1 MSPEALRKTG
11 YFDPE
16 TVGRDYALIAAG
28 QASKVG
34 VFKRLGLS
42 GVVATQLWHH
52 LYISGGLCELP
63 DLSPRPQVERPRSR
77 PPQLDV
83 AEAPRLPHCLAPLRL
98 HTPSA
103 RRRSAL
109 SLMKPAASF

>member
-1 MSPEALRKTG
+1 MGPEALKKTG

-16 TVGRDYALIAAG
+16 TVRRDYALIAAG

-34 VFKRLGLS
+34 VLKRLGLS

-63 DLSPRPQVERPRSR
+63 DLSPHPQVERPS
-77 PPQLDV
+77 PPPELEDSIDHRV
-83 AEAPRLPHCLAPLRL
+83 SPC
-98 HTPSA
+98 TFSG
-103 RRRSAL
+103 S
-109 SLMKPAASF
+109 